1 MQVEIPGLAGAT
13 GGAGQPPSRAA
24 WQKPDRVVAAL
35 GLRWR
40 QVVGEI
46 GAGPGYFT
54 LRLARAVGPS
64 GHVYAVDPEPGVLEA
79 LRGRLAQARVHN
91 ASCARSPRVERASL
105 PSAPIFSRAGPED
118 IVARDARIDFRLNV
132 LERKC
137 RVRRDP
143 RSEK

>member
-1 MQVEIPGLAGAT
+1 MQAEIPEFAGAT
-13 GGAGQPPSRAA
+13 G
-24 WQKPDRVVAAL
+24 
-35 GLRWR
+35 
-40 QVVGEI
+40 

-64 GHVYAVDPEPGVLEA
+64 GRVDAVDPEPGVLEA

-105 PSAPIFSRAGPED
+105 PSVPIFSRAGPED